1 MPADFGYINARVKGM
16 RSRLLPPGRL
26 EELLGLPDLDAFLQ
40 ALVHTPYGPEL
51 QEALTRYQGLRAVDE
66 ALARAFQKAARR
78 VLSFAD
84 GKPRTLIQVLL
95 MQWDVHNLRAVLRAK
110 HAGYPP
116 EAVEPTLVPA
126 AELSDVRLRE
136 LLQQPDVPAVLA
148 TLATWA
154 HPLAEALT
162 AALAEYYASK
172 DLLVL
177 ELALDRA
184 YYTWALQ
191 AARGRGYDASR
202 VAELV
207 RTQLD
212 FTNVKTAFK
221 LQQLPDLAPEQ
232 REQFFLEGGAV
243 VSREVFRNLADP
255 RTAEVGIREI
265 RARGIQPEGRTPAEV
280 ERWLEHEAIRRMA
293 DLYLGDPLGVDVV
306 VGYLTLLANEVRNLR
321 LIARSKAVGIPRDLV
336 RREMA
341 PV

>member
-1 MPADFGYINARVKGM
+1 
-16 RSRLLPPGRL
+16 
-26 EELLGLPDLDAFLQ
+26 
-40 ALVHTPYGPEL
+40 
-51 QEALTRYQGLRAVDE
+51 
-66 ALARAFQKAARR
+66 
-78 VLSFAD
+78 
-84 GKPRTLIQVLL
+84 
-95 MQWDVHNLRAVLRAK
+95 
-110 HAGYPP
+110 GYPP

-202 VAELV
+202 VSELV

-221 LQQLPDLAPEQ
+221 LQQLPDLTPEQ

-243 VSREVFRNLADP
+243 VTREVFRNLADP

-341 PV
+341 LV

>member
-136 LLQQPDVPAVLA
+136 LLQQPDVSAVVA

-154 HPLAEALT
+154 HPLTEALT
-162 AALAEYYASK
+162 AALAEYHASK
-172 DLLVL
+172 ELLVL

-207 RTQLD
+207 RTQVD

-221 LQQLPDLAPEQ
+221 LQQLPDLTPEQ
-232 REQFFLEGGAV
+232 REQFFLEGGGLV
-243 VSREVFRNLADP
+243 TREVFRNLADP

-265 RARGIQPEGRTPAEV
+265 RARGIQPEGRTSAEA
-280 ERWLEHEAIRRMA
+280 ERWLEHEATRRMA

-321 LIARSKAVGIPRDLV
+321 LIARSKAAGIPRDLV

-341 PV
+341 LV

>member
-1 MPADFGYINARVKGM
+1 VPADFGYINARVKGM

>member
-341 PV
+341 LV